1 MAGGE
6 LAEHGVGELAVH
18 LNVLLAGEAVAVFV
32 VNRPVVAENPA
43 EDVGEE
49 VGEEFLLLERVGLG
63 RPEQPGPAAEGLP
76 HSRYVAGQ
84 IEAGKARAENVG
96 AEKRLCF
103 YGHGAVLARGPDAK
117 EVLKPHFTQAPA
129 VC

>member
-1 MAGGE
+1 MNSPSTASANLPSTWTCFSREKRVAVLVVDRPGV
-6 LAEHGVGELAVH
+6 AEH
-18 LNVLLAGEAVAVFV
+18 
-32 VNRPVVAENPA
+32 PA

-49 VGEEFLLLERVGLG
+49 VGEDLLLLERVGLG
-63 RPEQPGPAAEGLP
+63 RPEQPSPAAEGLP
-76 HSRYVAGQ
+76 HARYVAGQ

-96 AEKRLCF
+96 AEERLGF
-103 YGHGAVLARGPDAK
+103 DGHGAVLARGPDAK